1 MNKPLLPHA
10 DFNSLF
16 NNSQLKVT
24 KLGKNSLFDN
34 SEKSKKELLEHPT
47 FIDVEVISCPINNQI
62 GHTCRIKLH
71 QTNNIQVGDILSIC
85 QGQTMLTNNSV
96 VWYGTK
102 GQRYG
107 HDWIYVNVSIKG
119 DEFVDWK

>member
-34 SEKSKKELLEHPT
+34 SEKSKKRASRT
-47 FIDVEVISCPINNQI
+47 S
-62 GHTCRIKLH
+62 
-71 QTNNIQVGDILSIC
+71 
-85 QGQTMLTNNSV
+85 
-96 VWYGTK
+96 
-102 GQRYG
+102 
-107 HDWIYVNVSIKG
+107 YVY
-119 DEFVDWK
+119 